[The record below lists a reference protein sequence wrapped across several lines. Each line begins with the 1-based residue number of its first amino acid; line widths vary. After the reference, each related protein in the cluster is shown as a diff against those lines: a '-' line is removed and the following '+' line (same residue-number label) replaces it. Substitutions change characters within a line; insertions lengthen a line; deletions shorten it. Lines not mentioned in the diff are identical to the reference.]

1 MTKKRMEGAGWSQKV
16 TKTQERL
23 KEMLLCL
30 TEAYVTVKTSPLD
43 VIVPY
48 SIA

>member
-1 MTKKRMEGAGWSQKV
+1 MSKNPMEGARWSQKV
-16 TKTQERL
+16 TKTHVRL
-23 KEMLLCL
+23 KEMFLCL

-43 VIVPY
+43 VTVSY